1 MVAEKGQQSGKFN
14 STDRVT
20 KHSSE
25 RRSVLWER
33 VGVVLG
39 RHGVLLITSLICL
52 FPFYWLWTS
61 AFKTLPDIVS
71 RDIQWWPENPT
82 LSNIRQLFGFEES
95 SALSGRNINFARSLL
110 NSTIVATIST
120 VGTVFL
126 STLMGFTFAKLQ
138 FRGRRP
144 LFLLVLTTLMI
155 PPSVGLVPTYVIASK
170 LNWIDTWWPLI
181 VPTLASAFGVFWMR
195 QYISNV
201 PDEMLDAARIDGC
214 GPFRMFRE
222 IVVPVILPGIAALSI
237 FIFLTSWNNF
247 LAPLIYLQS
256 GEKFTMPL
264 ALSLLNTSHQGS
276 PVPLHLVFAASA
288 ISVLPI
294 LVVFLMAQRYF
305 IAGLTGGSTKG

>member
-1 MVAEKGQQSGKFN
+1 MVVGERRKVGN
-14 STDRVT
+14 VVSTDQT
-20 KHSSE
+20 NNPTSA
-25 RRSVLWER
+25 RRSVVWER
-33 VGVVLG
+33 VSVMLG
-39 RHGVLLITSLICL
+39 RHGVLLIASVICL

-61 AFKTLPDIVS
+61 AFKHLPDIVT
-71 RDIQWWPENPT
+71 RDIQWWPVDPT
-82 LSNIRQLFGFEES
+82 LSNIRQLFGLEES
-95 SALSGRNINFARSLL
+95 PELSGRNVNFARSLL
-110 NSTIVATIST
+110 NSGIVATIST
-120 VGTVFL
+120 VGTVFI
-126 STLMGFTFAKLQ
+126 STLMGFTFAKLE

-195 QYISNV
+195 QYITNV

-214 GPFRMFRE
+214 GPFRMFYE

-276 PVPLHLVFAASA
+276 PIPLHLVFAASA

-294 LVVFLMAQRYF
+294 LVVFLAAQRYF